1 MYKRDSML
9 YNVKGET
16 FKFVQDNNKTKLYH
30 KAVNKWS
37 SGWTFIGTYANQNKA
52 ETAARLYAN

>member
-1 MYKRDSML
+1 ML

-16 FKFVQDNNKTKLYH
+16 FKFVQNNNKIKLYH

-37 SGWTFIGTYANQNKA
+37 SGWTFIGTYSNQNKA
-52 ETAARLYAN
+52 ENAARLYAN